1 MAYNDPLRDITR
13 EMIDKMYEKGTKKLI
28 KEEFDEKIQLKEDEV
43 KEEEKK
49 FRETVSPRVEFKK
62 FFIYPKASNVE
73 WAGKFT
79 NIDLEWVYSL
89 DSTNGVYISGDLV
102 RLDDGAMDI
111 LKKLNGYYQ
120 TWSNEWANKLAQDYN
135 FKGEEETGEENK
147 EEGR

>member
-13 EMIDKMYEKGTKKLI
+13 EMLDKMYESNTKKIIL
-28 KEEFDEKIQLKEDEV
+28 EEFDEKIELKPEEL

-79 NIDLEWVYSL
+79 NSDLEWVYSL
-89 DSTNGVYISGDLV
+89 DNSNGIYISGDLV
-102 RLDDGAMDI
+102 RLDDDMMEI
-111 LKKLNGYYQ
+111 LKKLTGYYH
-120 TWSNEWANKLAQDYN
+120 TWSDQWANKLAEDYS
-135 FKGEEETGEENK
+135 KGNTK
-147 EEGR
+147 EEI